1 MNKPHPA
8 HALRAQVPTSNSWW
22 PAELGL
28 ASTSG
33 TSEELRYAYFPQ
45 DRRLAVESG
54 GTLTIYDIGD
64 YQFRGLL
71 QAQSAGGAITIMTQ
85 RGRMRLSDFATIH
98 PHATSSAQAPT
109 RGGVANNPAHRETE
123 FAF

>member
-1 MNKPHPA
+1 MNKL
-8 HALRAQVPTSNSWW
+8 HAVPTHLATSNSCW
-22 PAELGL
+22 PPEFGP

-33 TSEELRYAYFPQ
+33 SSEELRYAYFPKN
-45 DRRLAVESG
+45 RRLAVESDG
-54 GTLTIYDIGD
+54 SLMIYDIGD

-98 PHATSSAQAPT
+98 PHAISSA
-109 RGGVANNPAHRETE
+109 
-123 FAF
+123 